1 MPIGQ
6 LLEAWRIL
14 LHASNNCQLRPDKVL
29 AWHKKV
35 LEHMQGNA
43 EQDQPLPEL
52 DGEDLPRDEMSE
64 DEEDVQTAPAP
75 GSAGTQTTAKLTA
88 DDLQNSHMWEIGDKA
103 HDFSPL
109 RVCRRPFLNR
119 QTKEIRQHKNMEQY

>member
-14 LHASNNCQLRPDKVL
+14 LHASENCQLKPDVVL
-29 AWHKKV
+29 AWYEKV

-43 EQDQPLPEL
+43 EQDQSLPEL
-52 DGEDLPRDEMSE
+52 DAEDLPCDEMSE

-75 GSAGTQTTAKLTA
+75 GSAGTQTTAELTA
-88 DDLQNSHMWEIGDKA
+88 DDLQNSHMWVIGDKA
-103 HDFSPL
+103 HVFFTASSVP
-109 RVCRRPFLNR
+109 PIIF
-119 QTKEIRQHKNMEQY
+119 